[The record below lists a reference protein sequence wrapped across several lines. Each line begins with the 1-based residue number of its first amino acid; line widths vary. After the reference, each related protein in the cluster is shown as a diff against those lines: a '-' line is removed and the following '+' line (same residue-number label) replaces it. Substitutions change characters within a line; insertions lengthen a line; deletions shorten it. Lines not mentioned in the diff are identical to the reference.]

1 MISSFQSGMVYAK
14 YALYPIRI
22 KPGADNIHVERNIRL
37 SEYQLD
43 SQIVILHSINFLIT
57 FPCIFAIFAV
67 KF

>member
-1 MISSFQSGMVYAK
+1 MVYAK

-22 KPGADNIHVERNIRL
+22 KLGADNIHVERNIRL